1 MTAGDGL
8 VCDIPA
14 PHDGPVR
21 PYPCGPRCS
30 THSPWR
36 AKGLPEPPAGPGA
49 PRDWAPEPAYREA
62 TDRDRRHLA
71 VVSDPPD

>member
-1 MTAGDGL
+1 MTGGGL

-30 THSPWR
+30 THAPWR
-36 AKGLPEPPAGPGA
+36 EKGLPEPAPGPGA
-49 PRDWAPEPAYREA
+49 PRDWGREPAYRTP
-62 TDRDRRHLA
+62 TDRDRRPLA
-71 VVSDPPD
+71 AVPDPTD